1 MYVYVC
7 TLELKYNNNNNR
19 ISYLKK
25 KKKTLEELNGF
36 GASWQVNPS
45 NGGSGMVPS

>member
-1 MYVYVC
+1 MYVCMC
-7 TLELKYNNNNNR
+7 TLEGKYNNNNNNR

-36 GASWQVNPS
+36 GASWQVNPT
-45 NGGSGMVPS
+45 NGGSGMGP